1 MQAVWSTF
9 SIPFLALHK
18 TVFIVCDW
26 PAGNLNGGLL
36 GVQNNLATVAN
47 TAHLV
52 LNFSI
57 G

>member
-1 MQAVWSTF
+1 MQAAWSTF

-18 TVFIVCDW
+18 TVFIVCVW
-26 PAGNLNGGLL
+26 TAGNLNGGLL
-36 GVQNNLATVAN
+36 GVQNHLAALAN

-52 LNFSI
+52 LNFSV